1 MEQRVTFH
9 KMLPKTQSLHSRNTS
24 NRSSMAPPQTNM
36 AEPSRAH
43 PPLVVVF
50 SSSVFIFGL
59 FYFSMYGWKGSTF
72 VWLVM
77 GLRIWYFVWGFE
89 KWRFLFWAW
98 IFFFSKLIICG
109 FWVGQK
115 NGFWFGFIRCDLY
128 VCESKHVCTV
138 FLKREREREIWGP
151 FDHRV
156 KKLLFKNMWK
166 L

>member
-9 KMLPKTQSLHSRNTS
+9 KMLPKTQSLHGRNTS

-36 AEPSRAH
+36 AEPSRPH
-43 PPLVVVF
+43 PPPVVVF
-50 SSSVFIFGL
+50 SSSVFIYSL
-59 FYFSMYGWKGSTF
+59 FYFSVYGWKSSTF

-98 IFFFSKLIICG
+98 IFFFFSKLIYLWVLGRLKKMCFDLGLSDVICM
-109 FWVGQK
+109 
-115 NGFWFGFIRCDLY
+115 Y
-128 VCESKHVCTV
+128 VNLNMCAVIFE
-138 FLKREREREIWGP
+138 EREREIWGP
-151 FDHRV
+151 FGHRV
-156 KKLLFKNMWK
+156 QNLLFKKMWK